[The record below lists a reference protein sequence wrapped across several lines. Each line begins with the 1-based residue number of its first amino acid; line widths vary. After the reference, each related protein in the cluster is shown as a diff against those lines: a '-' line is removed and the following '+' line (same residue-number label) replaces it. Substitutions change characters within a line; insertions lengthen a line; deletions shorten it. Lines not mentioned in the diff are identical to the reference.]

1 MMIQSIG
8 LTAGGTLTGLVG
20 RRPREVPS
28 RWISVAPNAREARG
42 RSRFLRRGL
51 PVLAGV
57 AGAALCAGALV
68 GVLRSTDDEQAAGAF
83 ARAWEHE
90 DYGAMQRL
98 LTPEAR
104 ARVDRRA
111 LARAYRDA
119 ATTATAG
126 RVSTGETD
134 QDGDAVLVPVAVR
147 TRAFGEVRGDVRLPM
162 ADGHVAW
169 GPDLAFPGL
178 HPGER
183 LSRRTRAPQRADILT
198 RDGKT
203 IASGAAA
210 TRSVGLGE
218 AGASVA
224 GTLGPPPSR
233 AEARDLDLRGF
244 PPGSVVGIS
253 GLERILDVAVAGQPG
268 GELRAGRRVL
278 ARSTPRPARAV
289 RTTLDRE
296 VQAAAAGAIAGR
308 LGGAVALDARTGEIR
323 GLAGIAFSAP
333 QPPGSTFKIVTATA
347 ALERRVVRPGDRFP
361 VQTKTVIDGTDLEN
375 ANGESC
381 GGTFAQSFAR
391 SCNSVF
397 APLGVKVGARRL
409 LATARRYG
417 FDEPPGIPGALRS
430 TLPSA
435 ADVGTPFALGST
447 AIGQGRLLA
456 TPLLLASMAQTVAN
470 GGERRRPTIVA
481 GRRNGP
487 PVRVTSPAVART
499 VGGLMADVVAYGTGT
514 KASLAPVKVA
524 GKTGTA
530 ELENTTDDTPPGETS
545 DAGSDTDAWFTS
557 YAPLSRPRVAVAVL
571 LVKAGAGGDTA
582 APAAKQVLQAA
593 LRSR

>member
-1 MMIQSIG
+1 M
-8 LTAGGTLTGLVG
+8 
-20 RRPREVPS
+20 
-28 RWISVAPNAREARG
+28 APNAREAHG
-42 RSRFLRRGL
+42 RSRLLRRGL
-51 PVLAGV
+51 PALAGV
-57 AGAALCAGALV
+57 AGAALCAGALF
-68 GVLRSTDDEQAAGAF
+68 GALRSTGDERAAGSF
-83 ARAWEHE
+83 ADAWERE
-90 DYGAMQRL
+90 DYGTMQRL
-98 LTPEAR
+98 LTPETR
-104 ARVDRRA
+104 ARVSQSA
-111 LARAYRDA
+111 LARAYRGA
-119 ATTATAG
+119 AATATAG
-126 RVSTGETD
+126 RVTAGEPD
-134 QDGDAVLVPVAVR
+134 QDGDAVLVPVATR
-147 TRAFGEVRGDVRLPM
+147 TRAFGDVRGTVRLPM
-162 ADGHVAW
+162 ADGLVAW
-169 GPDLAFPGL
+169 SPDLAFPGL
-178 HPGER
+178 RPRER
-183 LSRRTRAPQRADILT
+183 LSRRTRAPKRADILT

-203 IASGAAA
+203 IVSGPAA

-218 AGASVA
+218 VGASVA
-224 GTLGPPPSR
+224 GTLGPPPTR
-233 AEARDLDLRGF
+233 ADARDLALRGF
-244 PPGSVVGIS
+244 PPGSVVGVS
-253 GLERILDVAVAGQPG
+253 GLERIFDVAVAGRPG

-278 ARSTPRPARAV
+278 ARSSPRPARSV
-289 RTTLDRE
+289 QTTLDRD

-347 ALERRVVRPGDRFP
+347 ALEKHVVRAGDRFP

-381 GGTFAQSFAR
+381 GGTFEQSFAN

-417 FDEPPGIPGALRS
+417 FDEPPGIPGALPS

-435 ADVGTPFALGST
+435 ADVSTPFALGST

-456 TPLLLASMAQTVAN
+456 TPLLLASMAQTVAA

-481 GRRNGP
+481 GRGSGA
-487 PVRVTSPAVART
+487 PVRVTSPAVARA

-514 KASLAPVKVA
+514 KASLAPIRVA

-530 ELENTTDDTPPGETS
+530 ELQSTTGDKPPGETS
-545 DAGSDTDAWFTS
+545 DAGKDTDAWFTA
-557 YAPLSRPRVAVAVL
+557 YAPLSRPRIAVAVL

-582 APAAKQVLQAA
+582 APAARQVLQAG